1 MAGPFKRNLNYALFK
16 AIGVPL
22 LCLKFFDTNL
32 IKKKFAVRTLRLD
45 FPITWPSPWK
55 QKKRLQSHKVWGRAG
70 VRITSKYLK
79 VFPNIFYCTCY
90 KNTMSQ
96 LILRSFDR
104 LSSPT
109 PCFLFPQGICQV
121 CVVSSREFSR
131 WKWAIILECKFS
143 FQNFSANQSSDCTVL
158 WFIYILFKNLLRHF
172 FFKFYWHILAFL
184 ANDF

>member
-22 LCLKFFDTNL
+22 LCLKFFDTKL

-55 QKKRLQSHKVWGRAG
+55 QKKRLQSHKVWGRVG

-79 VFPNIFYCTCY
+79 VFPNICYCTCY

-121 CVVSSREFSR
+121 CVVSSRDFSR

-143 FQNFSANQSSDCTVL
+143 FQNFSANQSSECTVL
-158 WFIYILFKNLLRHF
+158 WFIYIMFKKRTSAF
-172 FFKFYWHILAFL
+172 F
-184 ANDF
+184 

>member
-16 AIGVPL
+16 AIGVSL
-22 LCLKFFDTNL
+22 LCLKFFDTKL
-32 IKKKFAVRTLRLD
+32 IKKNLQLGLWGWIFLSHDQVLENR
-45 FPITWPSPWK
+45 
-55 QKKRLQSHKVWGRAG
+55 KKRLQSHKVWGRAG

-121 CVVSSREFSR
+121 CVVSSRDFSR

-143 FQNFSANQSSDCTVL
+143 FQNFSANQSSECTVL
-158 WFIYILFKNLLRHF
+158 WFIYIMFKKRTSAFFKNSIDIFWHF
-172 FFKFYWHILAFL
+172 
-184 ANDF
+184 